1 MHECNASPAT
11 SFVSSALLHCNRW
24 CTRGLRIYMGRRWW
38 DCVDFW
44 SDRSV
49 TQPPK
54 SRWWW
59 WWWWSYPS
67 RRFSPRLLLSMPN
80 QRLSSYSRRSISVYL
95 SSSPCYP
102 NGGDWTQPLRVTYA
116 PVGVYVIGLWFVVV
130 VPSQRRLFFSKFPI
144 PFTIVQHSVSS
155 FWRWWWSSFRHRHLR
170 RRRRHLHTRTT
181 RPRLSNHSSIHLSS
195 IHSFVRRGDSNH
207 ICGGPT
213 NTFCGVK
220 H

>member
-1 MHECNASPAT
+1 
-11 SFVSSALLHCNRW
+11 
-24 CTRGLRIYMGRRWW
+24 MGRRWW

-44 SDRSV
+44 SDCSV
-49 TQPPK
+49 TQPPPGV
-54 SRWWW
+54 SLLMMMMMVVV
-59 WWWWSYPS
+59 SQQTFFAPA
-67 RRFSPRLLLSMPN
+67 FVIDAQSPTLLLLAPIYL
-80 QRLSSYSRRSISVYL
+80 RLSLLEPLL
-95 SSSPCYP
+95 SSR
-102 NGGDWTQPLRVTYA
+102 GDWTQPLRCDDICTSGCVCYRI
-116 PVGVYVIGLWFVVV
+116 VI
-130 VPSQRRLFFSKFPI
+130 RRRRSKSEATIFSKFPI

-155 FWRWWWSSFRHRHLR
+155 FWRWWSSFRHRHLR